1 MSENL
6 QSEIFTIGVGGAA
19 GEGVKRAGIGVG
31 NLLRD
36 MGLEVYLS
44 LEYPSLIRGGHNFV
58 RLSGSKEKIWN
69 DYSKLDILIAL
80 NEETV
85 EIYKNEMKEGT
96 VVLSGMPVDEMMEKL
111 KGVLK
116 ERNFELNKEENKSEL
131 IDGNTAF
138 AQGLMAAG
146 LDFYIAYPMTPAT
159 SILHYLASKQ
169 TKEGLK
175 VIQPENEISVINM
188 ALGMSYA
195 GKRVAIGSASG
206 GFALMQEAFS
216 FAGMAELPLVVAVS
230 QRQAPATGS
239 PTHSSQSDLRFV
251 IHAGHGEFPRIV
263 LAPGDPTESFKAGA
277 EALNLAWKFQV
288 PVIVLLDKILS
299 EHMMTSDIE
308 RLKEGKIERFEEER
322 IFPGTLGVVVKTTSY
337 EHDEEGY
344 TIDKPEEIKK
354 RVDKR
359 FEKAKNIETEMQNRE
374 TIKVYGEE
382 NENVIVFF
390 SSTKGPV
397 LEASKYFNKPVKL
410 VQIVWL
416 EPFDTEKIKKELENK
431 KVICIEGN
439 HNAQLASLI
448 REKTGIVCESILKYD
463 ATPFDPME
471 LAEEINNRT

>member
-1 MSENL
+1 
-6 QSEIFTIGVGGAA
+6 
-19 GEGVKRAGIGVG
+19 
-31 NLLRD
+31 
-36 MGLEVYLS
+36 
-44 LEYPSLIRGGHNFV
+44 
-58 RLSGSKEKIWN
+58 
-69 DYSKLDILIAL
+69 
-80 NEETV
+80 
-85 EIYKNEMKEGT
+85 
-96 VVLSGMPVDEMMEKL
+96 
-111 KGVLK
+111 
-116 ERNFELNKEENKSEL
+116 
-131 IDGNTAF
+131 
-138 AQGLMAAG
+138 
-146 LDFYIAYPMTPAT
+146 
-159 SILHYLASKQ
+159 
-169 TKEGLK
+169 
-175 VIQPENEISVINM
+175 M
-188 ALGMSYA
+188 ALGMAYA
-195 GKRVAIGSASG
+195 GKRVAVGSATG